1 MSDQIDDFIVDMIKN
16 GCTPKSRSEII
27 ADDTLRRLSTVDD
40 KINKSSVSYKLD
52 ITPDGFAYGMY
63 TDFKTGLTHSF
74 HSKQKQNIT
83 PEELKKRKDDI
94 KKSKEQARY
103 ERKKLADAA
112 AAKAKLIWSNAE
124 LTGSNAYLDKKGI
137 DLNGARLSR
146 GSIIVPMYSENAI
159 KGLQFIKDDGAKLFL
174 KHQAKE
180 GSYFPIAKKGEP
192 MARILICEGFATA
205 AALRRATGF
214 PVVTAF
220 DSGNL
225 KSVAK
230 AMRVKYPDSE
240 IIIAADNDQ
249 WTKKPNG
256 DHYNPGIEAAEQAAI
271 SIGGARVIYP
281 IIDKDDPE
289 KRTDWDDV
297 ARSDGDQAVLDAFKD
312 VPAPEIEAVI
322 EDCDNLALIRP
333 LGHNKGIYSFFPSA
347 AGQIVNLKASEMSR
361 IQNLYLL
368 GSRSFWEGIYNIDGK
383 SPDSKICALA
393 SAHLMDAC
401 HKVGVFQQENLRGVG
416 AWIDDDGRTVINCGD
431 VIVDSNGASTKPS
444 EYVGSHVY
452 ESGHKIIDMKTIPLE
467 DAESKKLRH
476 ICSQISWKKEQYADL
491 LAGWLVVSAVGSAL
505 KWRPHIWLTGRAES
519 GKSTVID
526 EIIKPALGNVALK
539 RDGGTSEP
547 GIRKAIGTSGRPFI
561 LDEAEAESATQ
572 QADMQKIL
580 FLARRAS
587 SGGVVENAY
596 ASFNVRSAF
605 CFAAIIP
612 SVSEVADAGRIT
624 LLELQRDERP
634 DRSDRFQALISL
646 IHETLT
652 PEYSKRLLART
663 INNLPTLL
671 KNIEVFGRAAS
682 DAFGNKRSGDQIGPM
697 LAGAYM
703 LETTK
708 LITSKEAK
716 EYILSKNWDFHKD
729 NYADSDSSKLLQN
742 IMTARIKY
750 DCEGMTREST
760 IGELVEISVDTSNI
774 KNKMAI
780 MALAP
785 YGLKVLDENLLAI
798 SNQSPALKRLLQN
811 TPYSNWSRTLGDYP
825 EAGNNENKPVRFMA
839 GLVNKCKTIPLDD
852 ILNDQVEVE
861 F

>member
-1 MSDQIDDFIVDMIKN
+1 MSNQIDDFIDHMIKN
-16 GCTPKSRSEII
+16 NCTPKNRSEII
-27 ADDTLRRLSTVDD
+27 ADDEWHRFSTTED
-40 KINKSSVSYKLD
+40 KANKTSVSYKLD
-52 ITPDGFAYGMY
+52 INAEGFAFGMY
-63 TDFKTGLTHSF
+63 TDFKAGTTHNY
-74 HSKQKQNIT
+74 HSKSTSNVT
-83 PEELKKRKDDI
+83 PEQREKRDNDI
-94 KKSKEQARY
+94 KKSKDKARY
-103 ERKKLADAA
+103 ERNKLAKEAVE
-112 AAKAKLIWSNAE
+112 KAKYIWDNSDK
-124 LTGSNAYLDKKGI
+124 TGSNAYLDKKGI
-137 DLNGARLSR
+137 DLNGARISR
-146 GSIIVPMYSENAI
+146 GSVVIPMYGENALT
-159 KGLQFIKDDGAKLFL
+159 GLQFITDDGSKRFM
-174 KHQAKE
+174 KHQVKE
-180 GSYFPIAKKGEP
+180 GSYFPIATKGEP
-192 MARILICEGFATA
+192 MSRILICEGFATA
-205 AALRRATGF
+205 CALRRATGF

-225 KSVAK
+225 KPVAK
-230 AMRVKYPDSE
+230 AMRIKYPDSE

-249 WTKKPNG
+249 WTIRPDG
-256 DHYNPGIEAAEQAAI
+256 TPYNAGIEAAEQAAV
-271 SIGGARVIYP
+271 SIGGARVIFP
-281 IIDKDDPE
+281 IIDSQDPG

-297 ARSDGDQAVLDAFKD
+297 ARSDGDEVVRDAFKD
-312 VPAPEIEAVI
+312 IPEAEIEAVI

-333 LGHNKGIYSFFPSA
+333 LGHNKGVYSFFPSA
-347 AGQIVNLKASEMSR
+347 AGQIVSLRASEMSR

-368 GSRSFWEGIYNIDGK
+368 ASRDFWEGIYNEDGK
-383 SPDSKICALA
+383 ASDSKICALA
-393 SAHLMDAC
+393 SAHLMSAC
-401 HKVGVFQQENLRGVG
+401 HSVGVFQQENLRGVG
-416 AWIDDDGRTVINCGD
+416 AWIDDDGSHVINCGD
-431 VIVDSNGASTKPS
+431 VIVDSMGVSTKPS

-452 ESGHKIIDMKTIPLE
+452 ESGHKIIDMKTKPLE
-467 DAESKKLRH
+467 DIESKKLRH
-476 ICSQISWKKEQYADL
+476 ICHQISWKKPQYADL

-612 SVSEVADAGRIT
+612 SVSEVADQGRIT
-624 LLELQRDERP
+624 LLELQLDERP
-634 DRSDRFQALISL
+634 DRSDRFQALIGL

-652 PEYSKRLLART
+652 PEYSQRLLART

-703 LETTK
+703 LENSK
-708 LITSKEAK
+708 LITPKEAR
-716 EYILSKNWDFHKD
+716 EWIAGQNWDFHTD
-729 NYADSDSSKLLQN
+729 NYADSDSNKLLQN

-750 DCEGMTREST
+750 DSEGMTREST
-760 IGELVEISVDTSNI
+760 IGELIEIAVDTSDI
-774 KNKMAI
+774 KNKMAV

-785 YGLKVLDENLLAI
+785 YGLKVMDDNLLAI
-798 SNQSPALKRLLQN
+798 SNQSPALKRILQN

-825 EAGNNENKPVRFMA
+825 EAKNNDNKPVRFMA